1 MKIIMFGPAGAGKG
15 TLAAMLSEKYGIP
28 TLSTGQVLREAIEA
42 GTELGKTAEKYINK
56 GNLVPPDIA
65 AGIVNRAVKTDK
77 FKDGYI
83 LDGFPRNLK
92 QAELFEEMNKVDFL
106 ISLAVPEELIL
117 KRLTNRRTC
126 SKCGAIYNIHP
137 DLAPH
142 PKFEGKCD
150 KCGGELEHREDD
162 QAEAIQKR
170 SKLGFGAPVHIWL
183 KKPKVQKLI
192 DQYLN
197 DPNKKIYNFISFKKS
212 RKYLKGEA
220 NYKNYKIWILLN
232 LSIWMEKHPFK

>member
-170 SKLGFGAPVHIWL
+170 LDIYHKETEPILEKYKDKLQIVDATSTPEGNLQRVIDIIE
-183 KKPKVQKLI
+183 KKTAHQ
-192 DQYLN
+192 
-197 DPNKKIYNFISFKKS
+197 
-212 RKYLKGEA
+212 
-220 NYKNYKIWILLN
+220 
-232 LSIWMEKHPFK
+232 